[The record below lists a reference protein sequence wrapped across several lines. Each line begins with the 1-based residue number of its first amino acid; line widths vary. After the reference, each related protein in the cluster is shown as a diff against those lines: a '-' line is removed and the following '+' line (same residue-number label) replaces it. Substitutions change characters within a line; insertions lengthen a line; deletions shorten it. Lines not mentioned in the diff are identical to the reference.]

1 MNTKEALLTSVGEM
15 KDLIS
20 LHAVDM
26 GVAKII
32 EKKTM
37 TFDEVMALE

>member
-1 MNTKEALLTSVGEM
+1 MSTQEALLTSVGEM
-15 KDLIS
+15 KDLIR

-32 EKKTM
+32 EKQTM

>member
-1 MNTKEALLTSVGEM
+1 MSVQEALLMPVGEM

-26 GVAKII
+26 GVAKIK
-32 EKKTM
+32 ENQTM
-37 TFDEVMALE
+37 TFDEIMALR

>member
-1 MNTKEALLTSVGEM
+1 MSVQEALLMPIGEM

-26 GVAKII
+26 GVAKIV
-32 EKKTM
+32 EKQTM